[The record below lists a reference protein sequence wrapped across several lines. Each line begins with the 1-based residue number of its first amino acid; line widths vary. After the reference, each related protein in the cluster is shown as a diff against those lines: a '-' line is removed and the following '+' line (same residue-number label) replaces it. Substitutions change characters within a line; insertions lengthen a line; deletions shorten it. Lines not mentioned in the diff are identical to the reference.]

1 MGIAVFHTDGGNMR
15 NMPRKP
21 KINPEDSELFRSTV
35 GPVRPLEDTR
45 VPPYRSP
52 AKPIPRQTRRDE
64 RQVLRDMMS
73 DEVDSAE
80 LETGEE
86 MQFVRPGLQHGL
98 LRKLRRGQ
106 FSINAQLDLHGMT
119 VSEARQALVEFLHR
133 CQISRMQ
140 CVRIIHGK
148 GYGSPHRLPVLKNK
162 VNGWL
167 QQRDEVLA
175 FCSARPVDGGT
186 GAVYVLIRRRS

>member
-1 MGIAVFHTDGGNMR
+1 MKPMS
-15 NMPRKP
+15 RKP
-21 KINPEDSELFRSTV
+21 KINQEDSELFRTMV
-35 GPVRPLEDTR
+35 GPVKPVEDDR
-45 VPPYRSP
+45 IPPYRAP
-52 AKPIPRQTRRDE
+52 AKPIPRQTRLDE

-73 DEVDSAE
+73 DEIDPSE

-86 MQFVRPGLQHGL
+86 MLFVRPGLQHGL

-106 FSINAQLDLHGMT
+106 FSVGAQLDLHGMT
-119 VSEARQALVEFLHR
+119 VSEARQALVEFIYQ

-148 GYGSPHRLPVLKNK
+148 GHGSPHRLPVLKNK

-186 GAVYVLIRRRS
+186 GAVYVLIRRRG